1 MEWRSGGVGLTVLF
15 TSSRGRQAGQRDVME
30 TADSVA
36 ESLSVVYEWTGLSGL
51 VQWNIVFYN
60 CINIVLSQNN
70 EWHGRKNIYI
80 NIMCFIGCYSG
91 FIFNISLLLR
101 IHNGSF
107 SILHIT

>member
-15 TSSRGRQAGQRDVME
+15 TSSRGSQAGQRDVME

-80 NIMCFIGCYSG
+80 NIMCF
-91 FIFNISLLLR
+91 
-101 IHNGSF
+101 
-107 SILHIT
+107 T